1 MGHVSGRI
9 TTGTARSPVRPIG
22 PLPQGEPHD
31 RPRPIRPIRRPEADV
46 DPIDEEAAE
55 IDARSPIAAEQIE
68 ELKEHAE
75 DEGRAVEP

>member
-1 MGHVSGRI
+1 MTSATDPTDPTDPTDSV
-9 TTGTARSPVRPIG
+9 
-22 PLPQGEPHD
+22 
-31 RPRPIRPIRRPEADV
+31 DV

-55 IDARSPIAAEQIE
+55 IDARSPAAAEQIE

>member
-1 MGHVSGRI
+1 M
-9 TTGTARSPVRPIG
+9 
-22 PLPQGEPHD
+22 
-31 RPRPIRPIRRPEADV
+31 

-55 IDARSPIAAEQIE
+55 IDARSPAAAEQIE